1 MFDNPTSF
9 PDLDSAVAFTY
20 TSLDI
25 IYFETEL
32 NMLSVNDLSMQ
43 FGPSLLFSHVE
54 LQFTPGNCYGII
66 GANGAGKSTF
76 IKILSGELEPTSGS
90 VTLAPKKRMSVLK
103 QNQNMYDAFP
113 VLDTVIMGNQRLY
126 DCGKEKDAIYEKPD
140 FSDEDGIRAAE
151 LEEEFAELGG
161 WEAESEAG
169 RILQGLGVDV
179 SFHQTLMAD
188 MDPRLK
194 VKVLL
199 AQALFGHPDVVLLD
213 EPTNNLDLASVVWLE
228 DFLMDYEGTVL
239 VVSHDRYFLN
249 NICTHIVDIDYGKIK
264 MYVGNYD
271 FWYESSQLV
280 QKLIKDQ
287 NKKAEQ
293 KIQELQSFI
302 ARFSANKSKS
312 RQATSRRKLLE
323 KITVEELPASGRR
336 YPWVGFKAEREPGK
350 DRLFVTEVSKTVD
363 GAKLL
368 NNVSFIVGKED
379 KIAIVGK
386 NELAVTMLYKILMGQ
401 EEPDSGSVKW
411 GASITT
417 AYFPKD
423 HNGYFENCDY
433 DLIEWMRQFS
443 QDKRES
449 YLRTFL
455 GRMLFSG
462 DEVYKQVKVL
472 SGGEKVRCMLSRM
485 MLSGAN
491 FLVLDQ
497 PTNHLDLE
505 SIAALNNGLEAFKHN
520 IIFSCHDHQLTQTVA
535 NRIIE
540 ITEDGIIDRQ
550 CSYDE
555 YMNISQL

>member
-1 MFDNPTSF
+1 MITVSN
-9 PDLDSAVAFTY
+9 LG
-20 TSLDI
+20 
-25 IYFETEL
+25 
-32 NMLSVNDLSMQ
+32 MQ
-43 FGPSLLFSHVE
+43 FGGQWLFQNVD
-54 LQFTPGNCYGII
+54 LQFLPGNCYGII

-76 IKILSGELEPTSGS
+76 LRILTGELDSTSGS
-90 VTLAPKKRMSVLK
+90 VTVDPDKRMSVLK
-103 QNQNMYDAFP
+103 QNQNAYDEYTI
-113 VLDTVIMGNQRLY
+113 LDTVIMGNQHLY
-126 DCGKEKDAIYEKPD
+126 DVMQEKNAIYEKPD

-151 LEEEFAELGG
+151 LEAEFADMNG
-161 WEAESEAG
+161 WEAESDAS
-169 RILQGLGVDV
+169 RLLQGLGIPTDM
-179 SFHQTLMAD
+179 HYDLMGAT
-188 MDPRLK
+188 DPRLK

-199 AQALFGHPDVVLLD
+199 AQALFGNPDIVMLD
-213 EPTNNLDLASVVWLE
+213 EPTNNLDIEAINWLE
-228 DFLMDYEGTVL
+228 DFMLDFPGMVIA
-239 VVSHDRYFLN
+239 VSHDRHFLN
-249 NICTHIVDIDYGKIK
+249 TVCTHTVDIDYGKIK

-280 QKLIKDQ
+280 QKLLKDQ

-293 KIQELQSFI
+293 KIQELQTFI

-312 RQATSRRKLLE
+312 RQATSRRKLLD
-323 KITVEELPASGRR
+323 KITVEEMPASNRR

-363 GAKLL
+363 GVKLL

-379 KIAIVGK
+379 KIALVGK
-386 NELAVTMLYKILMGQ
+386 NELAVTMLYKILMGE
-401 EEPDSGSVKW
+401 EEPDTGSVKW
-411 GASITT
+411 GASITP

-423 HNGYFENCDY
+423 HNSYFEGCDF

-443 QDKRES
+443 EDKRES

-462 DEVYKQVKVL
+462 DDVYKQVKVL
-472 SGGEKVRCMLSRM
+472 SGGEKVRCMLSKM

-505 SIAALNNGLEAFKHN
+505 SIAALNNGLEAFKYN

-540 ITEDGIIDRQ
+540 ITEDGIIDRM
-550 CSYDE
+550 CTYDE
-555 YMNISQL
+555 YMHISDLENAARQ